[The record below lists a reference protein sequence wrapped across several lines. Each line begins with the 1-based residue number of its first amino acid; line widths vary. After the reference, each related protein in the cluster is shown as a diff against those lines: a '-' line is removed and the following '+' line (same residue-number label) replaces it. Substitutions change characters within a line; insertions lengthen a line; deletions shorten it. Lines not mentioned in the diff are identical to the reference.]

1 MRANVEREEPA
12 WAPDADNL
20 LEMLAYARVWAM
32 AMAERHDLSHA
43 TLEFPVAAFS
53 PGAVALL
60 EQTPCRGA
68 YNFRLSA
75 AWFRDYIVASGTCVY
90 ELCKDEDAPCTALEL
105 RIFTCPRTAVA
116 AVFLKG
122 TDRLLNSDEIRGLR
136 FWKHN
141 IRSCESAYVGVST
154 PGAAGRHCIDTMT
167 RVL

>member
-1 MRANVEREEPA
+1 MRANVEPA

-53 PGAVALL
+53 AGAVALL

-75 AWFRDYIVASGTCVY
+75 CWFVACTPGTCKY

-154 PGAAGRHCIDTMT
+154 PGAAGRHCLDTMT